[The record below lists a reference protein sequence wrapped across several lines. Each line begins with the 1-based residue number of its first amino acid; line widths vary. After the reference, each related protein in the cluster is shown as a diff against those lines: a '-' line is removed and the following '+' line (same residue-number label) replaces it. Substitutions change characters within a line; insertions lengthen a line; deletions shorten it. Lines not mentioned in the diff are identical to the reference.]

1 MTEST
6 KYWLWLTLVYG
17 PANSRKWNLMS
28 HYSSVDEAY
37 EHISS
42 GDYSNVLPQ
51 DKKAF
56 ELATMDKV
64 SELISECEKQR
75 ITIYSYDD
83 PDFPDRLREI
93 YNPPS
98 VIFTLGRLDRI
109 DESVII
115 TAVGTRK
122 PDDYSR
128 AISSR
133 LIGELAQAGV
143 TIASGCASGL
153 DSVSLVSAIKA
164 GGKVYTVMPC
174 GLLYDYPKNS
184 TAMKRAV
191 SAHGAVISECLPHSG
206 SNALNFRM
214 RNRILSAIG
223 LGTLILQAGST
234 SGSLSTAA
242 FALSQGKDIFC
253 VPPHNLYDDSYSG
266 VISLLRDGAIP
277 VFDSRDI
284 LNEYYSVYAH
294 RLNYSADVFS
304 QRSQSGLFGINK
316 NPEPT
321 PIRPTKKN
329 SRPKPQDSE
338 PAEQVIEPR
347 PLPDMSGLSD
357 DRRKI
362 VEYILSNGIVLF
374 DEIAENVEDTLDLET
389 ALTELELDGIIRSLS
404 GNRYTV

>member
-6 KYWLWLTLVYG
+6 KYWLWLTLAYG
-17 PANSRKWNLMS
+17 PANSRKWNFLS
-28 HYSSVDEAY
+28 HYNSVEDAY
-37 EHISS
+37 RHVSE
-42 GDYSNVLPQ
+42 GDFTNVLPQ
-51 DKKAF
+51 DKRAM
-56 ELATMDKV
+56 ELATMSRVDD
-64 SELISECEKQR
+64 LISECEKNR
-75 ITIYSYDD
+75 VTVYSYDD

-98 VIFTLGRLDRI
+98 VLFTLGRLDHV
-109 DESVII
+109 DETVII

-133 LIGELAQAGV
+133 LIGELANAGV

-153 DSVSLVSAIKA
+153 DSVSLVSAIKS
-164 GGKVYTVMPC
+164 GGKVYTVLPC

-184 TAMKRAV
+184 GAMKKAV
-191 SAHGAVISECLPHSG
+191 SAHGAVISEYLPHSG
-206 SNALNFRM
+206 TTSLNFRL

-223 LGTLILQAGST
+223 LGTLILQAGSS
-234 SGSLSTAA
+234 SGSLSTAN

-294 RLNYSADVFS
+294 RLNYSADIFS
-304 QRSQSGLFGINK
+304 QRSESGLFGKNK
-316 NPEPT
+316 NQDPMPARQPQKKSRPEP
-321 PIRPTKKN
+321 K
-329 SRPKPQDSE
+329 E
-338 PAEQVIEPR
+338 PAEQPIEPR
-347 PLPDMSGLSD
+347 PAPDLSGLSD
-357 DRRKI
+357 GRRRI
-362 VEYILSNGIVLF
+362 VEYILANGVVLF
-374 DEIAENVEDTLDLET
+374 DEIAENVDGTVDLET

-404 GNRYTV
+404 GNRYTI

>member
-1 MTEST
+1 MTESA
-6 KYWLWLTLVYG
+6 KYWLWLTLAYG
-17 PANSRKWNLMS
+17 PANSRKWNFMS
-28 HYSSVDEAY
+28 HYNSVDEAY
-37 EHISS
+37 KHVSS
-42 GDYSNVLPQ
+42 GDFTNVLPQ
-51 DKKAF
+51 DRRSM
-56 ELATMDKV
+56 ELATMEKV
-64 SELISECEKQR
+64 DELISECEKQR

-98 VIFTLGRLDRI
+98 VIFTLGRLDAV
-109 DESVII
+109 DETVII

-128 AISSR
+128 AISSK
-133 LIGELAQAGV
+133 LIGELANAGV

-153 DSVSLVSAIKA
+153 DSVSLVSAIK
-164 GGKVYTVMPC
+164 GGGRVYSVMPC

-184 TAMKRAV
+184 SAMKRAV
-191 SAHGAVISECLPHSG
+191 SSHGAVISEYLPHSG
-206 SNALNFRM
+206 TTALNFRM
-214 RNRILSAIG
+214 RNRILSGIG
-223 LGTLILQAGST
+223 LGTLILQAGSS

-253 VPPHNLYDDSYSG
+253 IPPHNLYDDSYSG
-266 VISLLRDGAIP
+266 VVSLLRDGAIP

-304 QRSQSGLFGINK
+304 RRSESGLFGINK
-316 NPEPT
+316 NQEPT
-321 PIRPTKKN
+321 PIRQSRKK
-329 SRPKPQDSE
+329 SRPESSE
-338 PAEQVIEPR
+338 PAEQKIEPR
-347 PLPDMSGLSD
+347 PTPDLSGLSD
-357 DRRKI
+357 ERRKI
-362 VEYILSNGIVLF
+362 VEYILANGIVLF
-374 DEIAENVEDTLDLET
+374 DEIAENVEGTIDLEM

>member
-6 KYWLWLTLVYG
+6 KHWLWLTLAYG

-28 HYSSVDEAY
+28 HYSSVTEAY
-37 EHISS
+37 EHVTS
-42 GDYSNVLPQ
+42 GDFTNVLPQ
-51 DKKAF
+51 DRKSF
-56 ELATMDKV
+56 ELATPAKID
-64 SELISECEKQR
+64 ELVSECEKQR
-75 ITIYSYDD
+75 INIYSYDD
-83 PDFPDRLREI
+83 PEFPDRLREI

-98 VIFTLGRLDRI
+98 VLFTLGRLESI

-115 TAVGTRK
+115 TAVGTRN

-128 AISSR
+128 AIASR
-133 LIGELAQAGV
+133 LIRELAHAGV

-153 DSVSLVSAIKA
+153 DSVSLVSAIK
-164 GGKVYTVMPC
+164 GGGRVYTVMPC
-174 GLLYDYPKNS
+174 GLLCDYPRNS
-184 TAMKRAV
+184 AAMKKAV
-191 SAHGAVISECLPHSG
+191 SAHGAVISEYLPHSG
-206 SNALNFRM
+206 STALNFRM

-223 LGTLILQAGST
+223 LGTLILQAGSS

-253 VPPHNLYDDSYSG
+253 IPPHNLYDDSYSG

-304 QRSQSGLFGINK
+304 QRSESGLFGINK
-316 NPEPT
+316 QAEPAPVRQTRRKANPEPEEHPE
-321 PIRPTKKN
+321 PIAK
-329 SRPKPQDSE
+329 
-338 PAEQVIEPR
+338 PR
-347 PLPDMSGLSD
+347 PAPDLSGLTEE
-357 DRRKI
+357 RRRI

-374 DEIAENVEDTLDLET
+374 DEIAENVDGTTDLET
-389 ALTELELDGIIRSLS
+389 SLTELELDGIIRSLS

>member
-6 KYWLWLTLVYG
+6 KYWLWLTLAYG
-17 PANSRKWNLMS
+17 PANSRKWNLLS
-28 HYSSVDEAY
+28 HYNSVREAY
-37 EHISS
+37 EHVSS
-42 GDYSNVLPQ
+42 GDFTHILPQ
-51 DKKAF
+51 DRKSF
-56 ELATMDKV
+56 ELATMEKAED
-64 SELISECEKQR
+64 LISECEKNR
-75 ITIYSYDD
+75 ITIYSHDD

-98 VIFTLGRLDRI
+98 VIFTLGRLDQI

-115 TAVGTRK
+115 TSVGTRN

-128 AISSR
+128 AIASR
-133 LIGELAQAGV
+133 LIGELANAGV

-153 DSVSLVSAIKA
+153 DSVSLVSAIK
-164 GGKVYTVMPC
+164 GGGRAYAVMPC
-174 GLLYDYPKNS
+174 GLLSDYPKKS
-184 TAMKRAV
+184 ASMKKAV
-191 SAHGAVISECLPHSG
+191 SAHGAVISEYLPHSG
-206 SNALNFRM
+206 STALNFRM

-223 LGTLILQAGST
+223 LGTLILQAGSG

-294 RLNYSADVFS
+294 RLNYSADIFS
-304 QRSQSGLFGINK
+304 QRSESGLFGKNK
-316 NPEPT
+316 NQEPT
-321 PIRPTKKN
+321 PVRQSRRS
-329 SRPKPQDSE
+329 SRPKSRSE
-338 PAEQVIEPR
+338 ESAEPVIERR
-347 PLPDMSGLSD
+347 PLPDLSGLTDS
-357 DRRKI
+357 RRRI

-374 DEIAENVEDTLDLET
+374 DEIAENVEETSDLEM